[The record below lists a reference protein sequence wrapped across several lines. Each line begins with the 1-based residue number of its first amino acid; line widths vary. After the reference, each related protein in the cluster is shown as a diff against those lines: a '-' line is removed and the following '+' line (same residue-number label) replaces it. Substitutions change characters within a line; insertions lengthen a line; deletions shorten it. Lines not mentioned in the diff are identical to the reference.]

1 MTVKLTDKNMIDLTS
16 QIRKAEPLYQV
27 VEKHLR
33 ELINSG
39 ELIPGDLI
47 PSEPKLAKQLNVSQG
62 TVKKAIDNLVW
73 QGLLYR
79 HQGKGTF
86 VSRIDFNNSLFKF
99 FSYGDQMG
107 HAVRVRKQTT
117 DRHLEQGS
125 VDIRKLLGVS
135 EEQELLYIE
144 RIGTVESVPGLIEY
158 SWWDAELVPGLENE
172 QMHIPDLFY
181 ALIEE
186 KFQIPVIRA
195 EETLTAEACDEYTAS
210 KLEIENKAPVVVL
223 NRITYSSDNRV
234 IEVRTSKGRAD
245 MFSYKREIR

>member
-1 MTVKLTDKNMIDLTS
+1 MINFSS
-16 QIRKAEPLYQV
+16 QTRKAEPLYQI
-27 VEKHLR
+27 VENHLR
-33 ELINSG
+33 GLINSG
-39 ELIPGDLI
+39 GLVPGDLI
-47 PSEPKLAKQLNVSQG
+47 PAEPKLAAQLNVSQG

-125 VDIRKLLGVS
+125 GDVRKLLGVS
-135 EEQELLYIE
+135 EDQELLYIE
-144 RIGTVESVPGLIEY
+144 RIGMVDRVPGFIEY
-158 SWWDAELVPGLENE
+158 SWWDSSLVPGLEDE
-172 QMHIPDLFY
+172 QIHIPDLFY

-186 KFQIPVIRA
+186 KFNIPVIRA
-195 EETLTAEACDEYTAS
+195 EETLTAQACEEYTAG
-210 KLEIENKAPVVVL
+210 KLQIEAGAPVVVL
-223 NRITYSSDNRV
+223 NRITYSTDNKI
-234 IEVRTSKGRAD
+234 IEVRTSQGRAD

>member
-1 MTVKLTDKNMIDLTS
+1 MIELAG
-16 QIRKAEPLYQV
+16 QVRKTEPLYQV
-27 VEKHLR
+27 VENHLR
-33 ELINSG
+33 DLINTG
-39 ELIPGDLI
+39 TLVPGDLI
-47 PSEPKLAKQLNVSQG
+47 PAEPKLASQLNVSQG

-107 HAVRVRKQTT
+107 HDVRVRKQTT

-125 VDIRKLLGVS
+125 GDVRKLLGV
-135 EEQELLYIE
+135 EKDQELLYIE
-144 RIGTVESVPGLIEY
+144 RIGTVDGVPGFVEY
-158 SWWDAELVPGLENE
+158 SWWDANLVPGLENE
-172 QMHIPDLFY
+172 RVHIPDLFY

-186 KFQIPVIRA
+186 KFNIPVIRA
-195 EETLTAEACDEYTAS
+195 EETLTAEACDAYTAE
-210 KLEIENKAPVVVL
+210 KLQVKKDAPVVVL
-223 NRITYSSDNRV
+223 NRITYSTDNKI

-245 MFSYKREIR
+245 IFSYKREIR